1 MQQDDK
7 NTLDLRNISGQQLKT
22 ETAEQQISSE
32 ISWETEEF
40 EYHEKD
46 FGWFLTMGIVLFG
59 IFASLLILKN
69 IFGAATILL
78 FAVIIYLYATKKPE
92 KISVKVDGRGVYI
105 NKKLAPYAEIKSF
118 WIHYEPPLKHLILM
132 NKKHIIQKTIVPIGN
147 TDPVKL
153 RELLLAN
160 ALDEKEEEES
170 ISEMIFRRL
179 RF

>member
-7 NTLDLRNISGQQLKT
+7 NILDLRNVLGQQSET
-22 ETAEQQISSE
+22 EIAKPQPLSE

-46 FGWFLTMGIVLFG
+46 TGWFLTMGIVFFG

-78 FAVIIYLYATKKPE
+78 FAVIIYLYAAKKPE
-92 KISVKVDGRGVYI
+92 KILVKADGRGVHI
-105 NKKLAPYAEIKSF
+105 NKKLMPYSEIKSF
-118 WIHYEPPLKHLILM
+118 WIHYEPPLKYLILM
-132 NKKHIIQKTIVPIGN
+132 NKKHIIPKTIVPIGSA
-147 TDPVKL
+147 DPIKL
-153 RELLLAN
+153 RELLLIN